1 MLIPEFHFGAN
12 DRGNFGTGVRVAKS
26 TAERAEMAKRY
37 VRDALSMPQVV
48 GCHWHQ
54 FSDEASSGRFDGE
67 YLTVGLTDICDTPYP
82 EMVKA
87 FRESGSRM
95 YETRHGK

>member
-1 MLIPEFHFGAN
+1 M
-12 DRGNFGTGVRVAKS
+12 RSAKN

-37 VRDALSMPQVV
+37 VRDALTMPQVV

-82 EMVKA
+82 EMVKVL
-87 FRESGSRM
+87 REVGGNL
-95 YETRHGK
+95 YETRFVK

>member
-12 DRGNFGTGVRVAKS
+12 DRGPFGTGVCAAKD
-26 TAERAEMAKRY
+26 TAEKAEKATRY
-37 VRDALSMPQVV
+37 VRDALSVPQLV

-54 FSDEASSGRFDGE
+54 FSDEATSGRFDGE
-67 YLTVGLTDICDTPYP
+67 YISVGLTDICDTPYP

-87 FRESGSRM
+87 FRDAGSRM
-95 YETRHGK
+95 YETRYAR